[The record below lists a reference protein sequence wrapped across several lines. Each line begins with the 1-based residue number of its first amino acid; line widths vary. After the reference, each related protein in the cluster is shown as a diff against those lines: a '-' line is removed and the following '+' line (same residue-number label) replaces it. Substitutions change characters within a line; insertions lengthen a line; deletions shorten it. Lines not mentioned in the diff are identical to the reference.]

1 MLLQPLT
8 DQLWLGL
15 LLVALLYALDYQ
27 LTLVGQRWHRR
38 GADAYYTLQGSYEL
52 NPPFVDDVESSRRIS
67 FKHILAIGRIWLVLA
82 LVWWFTTVYLDFPDI
97 YLGAVGFFVLLQF
110 PVLMRHVQ
118 NVVLFRFVVLRGG
131 VEGRTTAARWLDLKV
146 TAAIFFYFAA
156 AYLVLWLLLGSA
168 FFLGGVLGSLLA
180 GARFWIFGDEAEEEE
195 GQADETADTLTSP
208 PTP

>member
-38 GADAYYTLQGSYEL
+38 GADVYYTLQGSYEL

-67 FKHILAIGRIWLVLA
+67 LKHILAIGRIWLVLA
-82 LVWWFTTVYLDFPDI
+82 LVWWLTTVYLDFPDI
-97 YLGAVGFFVLLQF
+97 YLGAVGFFVLLQL

-168 FFLGGVLGSLLA
+168 LFLGGVLGSLLA
-180 GARFWIFGDEAEEEE
+180 GARFWIFGDEAEEE
-195 GQADETADTLTSP
+195 GRTDETADTPASS